1 MSQLVTRPS
10 GAIAVMENGPL
21 VSAIVVTRDREAHLR
36 ECLGELME
44 QTVASRMEV
53 IVVDAGST
61 QCEWAVVADLQQR
74 YANLAALKLPS
85 GAAARGINMALK
97 MASGKYLTILD
108 ATDRLKRDAYEQLT
122 AALEQDSAAMVAYGD
137 TCFTA
142 IAHESFANHT
152 SYGKV
157 IWPDYTPQQLSQ
169 LSEVAPHPLWRREVH
184 DSVGYLPEG
193 YPSHGLR
200 EFLLKV
206 VQRFRIQHI
215 AEFTGLKLIAAVP
228 QSAPQQAPQPVEVR
242 STPTAAAQPA
252 TSPLQS
258 EPVTAPLQSEPAP
271 MPVTEP
277 LPAAGAEDAYAAL
290 RPQLSG
296 DDLEQ
301 AAAALRQHLASYPG
315 HAVAHNDLAA
325 VSYQLGYTDQALLH
339 YREAVALEPDEDVYL
354 KNLADLL
361 YVDMGQ
367 TDEAINIYLKL
378 LERSPRDVETLL
390 NLGIICEGVGQP
402 EAAESFLQRAL
413 EIEPANMAVRER
425 LSELRQ
431 NASAP
436 AAPATAA
443 TATTPAAAAEEEDD
457 LTAEDH
463 YLKSQELVNRG
474 DLAGAEQ
481 KLQGIVALYPEFAP
495 AYNDLAVL
503 AYQKGDKD
511 TARRNYEKAAA
522 LAPGNNTFQKNLA
535 DFYFVEGYDVDGAI
549 NIYLDQ
555 LRKEPLNIETLMS
568 LGKICAILDRPEE
581 AETFYG
587 KVIHL
592 EPWNRDAR
600 ECLDTLKQAANS

>member
-44 QTVASRMEV
+44 QTVSSRMEV
-53 IVVDAGST
+53 IVVDAGSA

-74 YANLAALKLPS
+74 YANLTALKLPS
-85 GAAARGINMALK
+85 GAVCRGVNMALK
-97 MASGKYLTILD
+97 MASGRYLTILD
-108 ATDRLKRDAYEQLT
+108 VTDRLRRDAYEQL
-122 AALEQDSAAMVAYGD
+122 ALVLEQNAAAMVAYGD

-169 LSEVAPHPLWRREVH
+169 LSEVAPHLLWRREVH

-193 YPSHGLR
+193 YPNHGLR
-200 EFLLKV
+200 EFLLNV
-206 VQRFRIQHI
+206 LERFRIQHI
-215 AEFTGLKLIAAVP
+215 NEFTGLKLIAAVP
-228 QSAPQQAPQPVEVR
+228 QSAPQQAPQPVEVP
-242 STPTAAAQPA
+242 SAPAAAQA
-252 TSPLQS
+252 
-258 EPVTAPLQSEPAP
+258 VTAPLQAEPAP
-271 MPVTEP
+271 MPTPGPVTVP
-277 LPAAGAEDAYAAL
+277 SAEDAYAAL
-290 RPQLSG
+290 RSQFPA
-296 DDLEQ
+296 DDIEQ
-301 AAAALRQHLASYPG
+301 AATMLRQHLAKYPR

-325 VSYQLGYTDQALLH
+325 VSYQLGDPDQALVH
-339 YREAVALEPDEDVYL
+339 YREAVALESDEDVYL

-361 YVDMGQ
+361 YVETGQ

-402 EAAESFLQRAL
+402 NAAESFLQRAL
-413 EIEPANMAVRER
+413 EIEPANMTVRER

-431 NASAP
+431 NAAVP
-436 AAPATAA
+436 VAPATAA
-443 TATTPAAAAEEEDD
+443 APAPAAEEEDD

-463 YLKSQELVNRG
+463 YLNSQELVNRG
-474 DLAGAEQ
+474 DLAGADRE
-481 KLQGIVALYPEFAP
+481 LQRIVALYPDFAP

-503 AYQKGDKD
+503 AYQNGDKD
-511 TARRNYEKAAA
+511 TARRNYEKAAT
-522 LAPGNNTFQKNLA
+522 LAPGNSTFQKNLA

-549 NIYLDQ
+549 KIYLEQ
-555 LRKEPLNIETLMS
+555 LRKEPRDIETLMN
-568 LGKICAILDRPEE
+568 LGKICTILDRPEE
-581 AETFYG
+581 AQTFYG

>member
-10 GAIAVMENGPL
+10 GAIAVVENGPL
-21 VSAIVVTRDREAHLR
+21 VSAIVVSRNRESHLR
-36 ECLGELME
+36 ECLSDLME
-44 QTVASRMEV
+44 QTISSRMEV
-53 IVVDAGST
+53 IVVDEGSD
-61 QCEWAVVADLQQR
+61 QCEWAVVADLQKR
-74 YANLAALKLPS
+74 YANLAALRVT
-85 GAAARGINMALK
+85 AAAAGRGVNMALK
-97 MASGKYLTILD
+97 AASGRYFTVID
-108 ATDRLKRDAYEQLT
+108 ATDRLKRDAYEQLSS
-122 AALEQDSAAMVAYGD
+122 ALEQNPTAMVAYGD

-142 IAHESFANHT
+142 IAHENFANHT

-157 IWPDYTPQQLSQ
+157 IWPDYTAQQLSQ
-169 LSEVAPHPLWRREVH
+169 LSDVAPHPLWRREVH

-193 YPSHGLR
+193 FPNHGLR

-206 VQRFRIQHI
+206 VERFRMQHI
-215 AEFTGLKLIAAVP
+215 EEFTGLKLIAAVP
-228 QSAPQQAPQPVEVR
+228 QSAPQQAPQPVEVQ
-242 STPTAAAQPA
+242 SAPAAAAQPVP
-252 TSPLQS
+252 TPMQS
-258 EPVTAPLQSEPAP
+258 EPSP
-271 MPVTEP
+271 MAMPERAA
-277 LPAAGAEDAYAAL
+277 LPSAEDAYAAL

-296 DDLEQ
+296 DDLGQ
-301 AAAALRQHLASYPG
+301 AAAALRQHLANYPD

-325 VSYQLGYTDQALLH
+325 VSYQMGDTDQALAH

-361 YVDMGQ
+361 YVEKGQ

-378 LERSPRDVETLL
+378 LERAPRDVETLL

-402 EAAESFLQRAL
+402 DAAESFLQRAL

-431 NASAP
+431 NASPAPAPTAATAP
-436 AAPATAA
+436 AAPE
-443 TATTPAAAAEEEDD
+443 TATTPAAAAAEEDD

-481 KLQGIVALYPEFAP
+481 MLQGIVALYPDFAP

-503 AYQKGDKD
+503 AYQNGDKD

-555 LRKEPLNIETLMS
+555 LQKEPKNIETLMS
-568 LGKICAILDRPEE
+568 LGKICTMLDRPQE

>member
-21 VSAIVVTRDREAHLR
+21 VSAIVVTRDGETHLR

-53 IVVDAGST
+53 IVVDAGSA

-74 YANLAALKLPS
+74 YANLAALKLAS
-85 GAAARGINMALK
+85 GAAGRGVNMALK
-97 MASGKYLTILD
+97 MASGRYLTNLD
-108 ATDRLKRDAYEQLT
+108 VTDRLRRDAYEQLT
-122 AALEQDSAAMVAYGD
+122 AALEQNPTAMAAYGD

-169 LSEVAPHPLWRREVH
+169 LTEVAPHLLWRREVH
-184 DSVGYLPEG
+184 DSVGFLPEG
-193 YPSHGLR
+193 YPNHGLR
-200 EFLLKV
+200 EFLLSV
-206 VQRFRIQHI
+206 VERFRIQHI
-215 AEFTGLKLIAAVP
+215 SEFTGLKLIVC
-228 QSAPQQAPQPVEVR
+228 APQQPPKKAPQPVEVQ
-242 STPTAAAQPA
+242 SAPAAAAQPF
-252 TSPLQS
+252 TVPLRAES
-258 EPVTAPLQSEPAP
+258 AP
-271 MPVTEP
+271 MPE
-277 LPAAGAEDAYAAL
+277 PAAAPDATAAYAAL
-290 RPQLSG
+290 RSQLPA

-301 AAAALRQHLASYPG
+301 AAALLRQYLATYPR

-325 VSYQLGYTDQALLH
+325 ISYQLGDTDQALVH
-339 YREAVALEPDEDVYL
+339 YREAVALEPDEDVYQ

-361 YVDMGQ
+361 YVETGQ

-378 LERSPRDVETLL
+378 LERSPHDVETLL

-402 EAAESFLQRAL
+402 DAAESFLQRAL
-413 EIEPANMAVRER
+413 EIEPTNMAVRER

-431 NASAP
+431 NASAAATP
-436 AAPATAA
+436 ATAATTTATAPATAA
-443 TATTPAAAAEEEDD
+443 EEDD
-457 LTAEDH
+457 LTAEDI
-463 YLKSQELVNRG
+463 YLNSQELVNRG
-474 DLAGAEQ
+474 DLAGAERELQ
-481 KLQGIVALYPEFAP
+481 KIVALYPDFAP

-503 AYQKGDKD
+503 AYQNGDKD
-511 TARRNYEKAAA
+511 SARRNYEKAAT

-555 LRKEPLNIETLMS
+555 LNKEPRNIETLMS
-568 LGKICAILDRPEE
+568 LGKICTILDRPEE

-600 ECLDTLKQAANS
+600 ECLDTLKQAANG